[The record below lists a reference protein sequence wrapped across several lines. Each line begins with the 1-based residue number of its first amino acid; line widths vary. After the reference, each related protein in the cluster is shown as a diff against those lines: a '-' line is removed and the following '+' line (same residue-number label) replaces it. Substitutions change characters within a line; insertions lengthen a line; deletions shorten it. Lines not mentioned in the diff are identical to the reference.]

1 MWLRDFIPDDMP
13 TARVLTYGNTS
24 RLIGPHLSV
33 STLRDLAGDL
43 LTSLLGVHRK
53 VRFFKTRH
61 IIVAFADRIAGR

>member
-24 RLIGPHLSV
+24 RLTGPQLSV

-43 LTSLLGVHRK
+43 LTSLLGIHRK
-53 VRFFKTRH
+53 VRSFATRQM
-61 IIVAFADRIAGR
+61 IVPFADRIAG